1 MHQVK
6 NMSSGNR
13 RLVGL
18 DGIRGLAAICV
29 AVHHTEGFV
38 GFDAAPAAYLAV
50 DLFFCLSGFVIGHA
64 YERKLIQESSLSA
77 NDFALKRLIRLYP
90 LYLLGLVLGVFAYAG
105 MSLSRNQQIDPVLF
119 AASLTASMFFL
130 PAIGGT
136 SLKSPNLF
144 PFNGPSWSLFLE
156 IVINLAYGY
165 AARLLSS
172 GVLVLILI
180 ASWIWLAAQT
190 LSHGSADLI
199 PLDGALLSGFPR
211 VLFSFTIGI
220 LMYRYRQRL
229 SPTSGFGKAIAL
241 ATIFIATAFLIF
253 QTPAAFIGIKDLLV
267 ISVLFPVAVLVLYAS
282 NFDGILRQ
290 PLLIA
295 GEASYALYAIHVP
308 LIGLMLGAWKAAG
321 MGQPPAWAIFTI
333 VLPLIVLLAIV
344 VTRLYDEPVR
354 KAISGKKTIGLRW
367 LKWRRS

>member
-1 MHQVK
+1 MHQAK
-6 NMSSGNR
+6 KMTSNNR

-77 NDFALKRLIRLYP
+77 NDFAIKRLIRLYP
-90 LYLLGLVLGVFAYAG
+90 LYLLGLLLGVLAYAG
-105 MSLSRNQQIDPVLF
+105 MSLSRNQQIDPMLF
-119 AASLTASMFFL
+119 ATSLIASMFFL

-136 SLKSPNLF
+136 SLKAPNLF

-165 AARLLSS
+165 AARMLSS
-172 GVLVLILI
+172 GVLALILL
-180 ASWIWLAAQT
+180 ASWVWLAAQT
-190 LSHGSADLI
+190 LAHGSADLI

-211 VLFSFTIGI
+211 VLFSFSLGI

-229 SPTSGFGKAIAL
+229 SPSGIGKAA
-241 ATIFIATAFLIF
+241 AVTTIVVATALLVF
-253 QTPAAFIGIKDLLV
+253 QARAAWVGIKDLIV
-267 ISVLFPVAVLVLYAS
+267 ITALFPIAVLVLYTA
-282 NFDGILRQ
+282 NFDGVLRQ

-308 LIGLMLGAWKAAG
+308 LLGLLLGAWKAAG
-321 MGQPPAWAIFTI
+321 LGQPPAWAIFAI

-354 KAISGKKTIGLRW
+354 KALSAGKAMRLR
-367 LKWRRS
+367 WRRS

>member
-1 MHQVK
+1 MHQAK
-6 NMSSGNR
+6 KMTSNNR

-77 NDFALKRLIRLYP
+77 NDFAIKRLIRLYP
-90 LYLLGLVLGVFAYAG
+90 LYLLGLLLGVLAYAG
-105 MSLSRNQQIDPVLF
+105 MSLSRNQQMDPALF
-119 AASLTASMFFL
+119 ATSLIASMFFL

-136 SLKSPNLF
+136 SLKAPNLF

-165 AARLLSS
+165 TARLLSN
-172 GVLVLILI
+172 GVLAVILL
-180 ASWIWLAAQT
+180 ASWVWLAAQT
-190 LSHGSADLI
+190 LAHGSADLI

-211 VLFSFTIGI
+211 VLFSFSLGI

-229 SPTSGFGKAIAL
+229 SPSGIGKAA
-241 ATIFIATAFLIF
+241 AVTTIVIATALLVF
-253 QTPAAFIGIKDLLV
+253 QAPAALVGIKDLIV
-267 ISVLFPVAVLVLYAS
+267 ITALFPLAVLALYTA
-282 NFDGILRQ
+282 NFDGVLRQ

-308 LIGLMLGAWKAAG
+308 LLGLLLGAWKAAG
-321 MGQPPAWAIFTI
+321 LGQPPAWAIFAI
-333 VLPLIVLLAIV
+333 VLPLIVVLAIV

-354 KAISGKKTIGLRW
+354 KALSAGKAMRLR
-367 LKWRRS
+367 WRRS

>member
-1 MHQVK
+1 MHQAK
-6 NMSSGNR
+6 NMSSNNR

-90 LYLLGLVLGVFAYAG
+90 LYLLGLLLGVLAYAG
-105 MSLSRNQQIDPVLF
+105 MSLSRNQQIDPMLF
-119 AASLTASMFFL
+119 ATSLIASMFFL

-136 SLKSPNLF
+136 SLKAPNLF

-165 AARLLSS
+165 AARMLSS
-172 GVLVLILI
+172 GVLAVILI
-180 ASWIWLAAQT
+180 ASWVWLAAQT
-190 LSHGSADLI
+190 LAHGSADLI

-211 VLFSFTIGI
+211 VLFSFTLGI
-220 LMYRYRQRL
+220 LMYRYRERL
-229 SPTSGFGKAIAL
+229 SPSGIGKATAVIV
-241 ATIFIATAFLIF
+241 IVVATAFLVF
-253 QTPAAFIGIKDLLV
+253 QAPAAFVGIKDLIV
-267 ISVLFPVAVLVLYAS
+267 ITALFPIAVLVLYAAK
-282 NFDGILRQ
+282 FDGILRQ

-308 LIGLMLGAWKAAG
+308 LLGLLLGAWKAAG
-321 MGQPPAWAIFTI
+321 LGQAPAWAIFAI
-333 VLPLIVLLAIV
+333 ILPLIVVLAIV

-354 KAISGKKTIGLRW
+354 KALSGRKSMKLG
-367 LKWRRS
+367 WRRS